1 MYGWKFVV
9 ENLKFE
15 IDFGGKNCKK
25 TTKIQAMTPYNKSQ
39 ELCYGPQFKIDTY
52 IY

>member
-25 TTKIQAMTPYNKSQ
+25 NNKNSSNDPYNKSQ
-39 ELCYGPQFKIDTY
+39 ELCCGPQFKIDTY